1 MLVSVRGCCNY
12 RPTLRS
18 IKSAIN
24 ETKQGLCYQF
34 KDKMTGRYYSLICN
48 IKQIMTGVEGNRL
61 SEIQNHLPK
70 SFN

>member
-12 RPTLRS
+12 RTTLRS

-24 ETKQGLCYQF
+24 KIKQGLCCQI
-34 KDKMTGRYYSLICN
+34 KDTKRLVDISLIYN
-48 IKQIMTGVEGNRL
+48 IKQIMTSVEGNRL